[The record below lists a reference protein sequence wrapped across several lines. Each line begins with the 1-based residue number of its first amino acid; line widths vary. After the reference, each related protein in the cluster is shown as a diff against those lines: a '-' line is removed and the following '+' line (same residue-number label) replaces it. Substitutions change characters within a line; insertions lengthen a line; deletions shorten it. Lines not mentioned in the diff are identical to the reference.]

1 MDAPRISPGLE
12 GQQILNADA
21 PASPRRTERRRHDDA
36 VVEPPLDDLED
47 LDPGRRSRAQGRQIL
62 ERGADADNVGE
73 QPWCGLTE
81 PRSGAGLNPVATMLA
96 TRGGDRFLGAQTV
109 ARDPRAKQRELW

>member
-12 GQQILNADA
+12 TEGQQILNAD
-21 PASPRRTERRRHDDA
+21 P
-36 VVEPPLDDLED
+36 
-47 LDPGRRSRAQGRQIL
+47 
-62 ERGADADNVGE
+62 DNVGE